1 MPLVYSMEH
10 RVPGVEGLYFCFWK
24 LQGEVREVGIYLWN
38 GSSFIGDK
46 GRPMPVSYFE
56 MAPSV
61 AQ

>member
-1 MPLVYSMEH
+1 MPVFFSVER
-10 RVPGVEGLYFCFWK
+10 RVPGVRGLYLCFWR

-56 MAPSV
+56 TTFLVS
-61 AQ
+61 Q